1 MSGFTGLKKKKSQ
14 LSKKESSWK
23 LRVII
28 ILLLRKEICG
38 HVYTVMQFGVERKLQ
53 AFEEVV
59 EWLGF
64 KELAKNSPFASY
76 QVQNKK

>member
-1 MSGFTGLKKKKSQ
+1 
-14 LSKKESSWK
+14 
-23 LRVII
+23 
-28 ILLLRKEICG
+28 
-38 HVYTVMQFGVERKLQ
+38 MQFGVERKLQ